1 MLSENI
7 WSVRGDIYQPIMHD
21 ILKLF
26 KLQMCLKY
34 NLEMGY
40 YSIVFTLLDP
50 TYYRDWFLRYDGQN
64 CIQCSKIDN
73 RRQKRKHTMPL
84 ATVRVTNMR
93 LYGIG
98 YDYMLNTIVDISP
111 ESLSYP
117 NNCDIYAILVPC
129 ESSSSSMLP
138 DSVKTRDSY
147 LMMYE
152 ALSYSSSPPQSEEEL
167 AEIDQNFGVDHYYE
181 NTIQHVT
188 IPVDFP
194 GCWDLILQNKT
205 SLKKSD
211 IDAKSPYCGTGYF

>member
-1 MLSENI
+1 
-7 WSVRGDIYQPIMHD
+7 
-21 ILKLF
+21 
-26 KLQMCLKY
+26 
-34 NLEMGY
+34 
-40 YSIVFTLLDP
+40 
-50 TYYRDWFLRYDGQN
+50 
-64 CIQCSKIDN
+64 
-73 RRQKRKHTMPL
+73 MPL

-205 SLKKSD
+205 SLKRVTSMLSPHIVGRVLLGDVCMAQYSAGHQLPLPVQLSSVSLCNERSFISIKGRPALAHHGSD
-211 IDAKSPYCGTGYF
+211 KLLHECVRARAY